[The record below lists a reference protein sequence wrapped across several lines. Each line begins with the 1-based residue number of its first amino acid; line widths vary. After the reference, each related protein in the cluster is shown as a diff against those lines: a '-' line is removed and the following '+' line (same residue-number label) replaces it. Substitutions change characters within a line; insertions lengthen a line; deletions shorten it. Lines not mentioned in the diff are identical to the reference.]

1 MWQDSPLNYHRRSAC
16 VDPGQGS
23 VEHVSRWRSRALEKS
38 HKEKSTPEPPWS
50 SRALTAQSSSKE
62 RAKWQLTIFCSK
74 QLISDFT
81 VAETSGGLRFG
92 LKSHF
97 KLRKHLAVVQA
108 PNQHPLPQATYL
120 CIVRHDLPFR
130 CDFDFISKYLCLP
143 SKDLVLAQCG
153 KLGSG
158 YKSRRVWIIR
168 IKLK

>member
-1 MWQDSPLNYHRRSAC
+1 MCWPRSGFSRTCFQMEVKGSRKKPQGEKHSRTSLVLPSPHCTKQFKRES
-16 VDPGQGS
+16 
-23 VEHVSRWRSRALEKS
+23 KM
-38 HKEKSTPEPPWS
+38 
-50 SRALTAQSSSKE
+50 TAHHLLQQK
-62 RAKWQLTIFCSK
+62 
-74 QLISDFT
+74 LISDFT